1 MPTNWVED
9 QAIANIDR
17 QRAGIDRFVLDEELN
32 AERQALGFFMWA
44 VDKFYEEAARFP
56 GLSCRELEAKCCSL
70 RARLGQAKAKLTQFT
85 ESADG
90 SRRQTRKLHDYDDE
104 SDKKDIL
111 RNLEQEVNERQR
123 VYEDAQDCLHAR
135 RFLKEQPYFVKIG
148 LRIERQ
154 ADLEFA
160 MARLEIMYPDI

>member
-1 MPTNWVED
+1 MSTNWVED

-17 QRAGIDRFVLDEELN
+17 QRTGVDPGVLDEQIN

-56 GLSCRELEAKCCSL
+56 GLTCRELEAKCCSL
-70 RARLGQAKAKLTQFT
+70 RARFGQAKAKLAQFT
-85 ESADG
+85 EGVDG
-90 SRRQTRKLHDYDDE
+90 SRRQTRKLHDDDDD
-104 SDKKDIL
+104 SDKKSIL

-123 VYEDAQDCLHAR
+123 AYEEAQDCLHAR
-135 RFLKEQPYFVKIG
+135 RFLKEQPFFVKIG

-160 MARLEIMYPDI
+160 MARLEIMYPDA